1 MNKVNHTNE
10 NLKPVHT
17 RIQTL
22 ALLSVF
28 GFCMFIL
35 IMFAFHFI
43 QPELNPMTRF
53 GSEYVV
59 GRLGW
64 IMNLAFFFFAGGL
77 FLLAVIFKSGLEHI
91 TRSKAGEILLY
102 LSAVGIL
109 GSGIFNA
116 DLQTAE
122 KTTIGI
128 QHDLFGFLAFL
139 SLIPA
144 MFVLSRR
151 LKQLGKLQGVYKALS
166 FQAWVVLIL
175 FFAFMFYFGPN
186 DLAGLGQRLFLAAV
200 FFWLILAA
208 IGFNTGAFM
217 NISFK
222 KPAVGGSN

>member
-1 MNKVNHTNE
+1 MNKANQTDE
-10 NLKPVHT
+10 IITPVIN

-22 ALLSVF
+22 ALF
-28 GFCMFIL
+28 AAGGFCMFIM
-35 IMFAFHFI
+35 IMFSFHFI
-43 QPELNPMTRF
+43 QPELDLMTQF

-77 FLLAVIFKSGLEHI
+77 FLLAVTFKSGLEHA

-102 LSAVGIL
+102 LSSIGIL

-116 DLQTAE
+116 DLQAAE
-122 KTTIGI
+122 RTTMGI
-128 QHDLFGFLAFL
+128 LHDLSGFLAFL

-151 LKQLGKLQGVYKALS
+151 LKQSGKLRGGYKALS
-166 FQAWVVLIL
+166 YLFWLVLIL

-186 DLAGLGQRLFLAAV
+186 DMAGLGQRLFLASV
-200 FFWLILAA
+200 FSWLILAA
-208 IGFNTGAFM
+208 MGFKTGAFM
-217 NISFK
+217 NT
-222 KPAVGGSN
+222 